1 VILVPSKKS
10 SKKHAVGTRK
20 KSRAAKRLQKP
31 HQTSSVKKSAPRVLK
46 PDINVR
52 RSAYSKVARLAVLA
66 SAEARQK
73 LIEVGGE
80 NTIDIIREFDRDMSD
95 EELARKTGVKTSD
108 VRVVLNRLHSCGL
121 FTYTRVRDRES
132 GWYSYIW
139 KMSEGRL
146 KDFADGAQPDA
157 VNVDE
162 GQGEA
167 ESDRYLEK
175 NLVMQD
181 EPQIEMMARRKR

>member
-1 VILVPSKKS
+1 MILVPSKKS
-10 SKKHAVGTRK
+10 SKKHAVARKAGGAQKKTFKHSNSNKTPAKGT
-20 KSRAAKRLQKP
+20 
-31 HQTSSVKKSAPRVLK
+31 PRVLK

-52 RSAYSKVARLAVLA
+52 RSAYSKLARLAVLA

-95 EELARKTGVKTSD
+95 EELARKTGVKTSE

-121 FTYTRVRDRES
+121 FTYPRVRDRDS

-146 KDFADGAQPDA
+146 KDFADGARPDA

-181 EPQIEMMARRKR
+181 EPQMEMMARRKR